1 MDLNSGDM
9 QGAYPHLQ
17 KLEQIDADSAT
28 GNFLIARYWFMM
40 MDYDRARLYAEKV
53 KLSRPAN
60 SEVRALL
67 GGIYVQLGGKSKAR
81 QEYEEA
87 VHLAPER
94 ADLRQRLLQLGG
106 KRQSQ

>member
-1 MDLNSGDM
+1 MDLDASDLPS
-9 QGAYPHLQ
+9 AYLHLQ
-17 KLEQIDADSAT
+17 KLEEIDSESAT
-28 GNFLIARYWFMM
+28 GNFLMARYWFNK
-40 MDYDRARLYAEKV
+40 MDYDQARLYAEKV

-67 GGIYVQLGGKSKAR
+67 GGIYVQLGEKSKAR